1 MVTELIQAQATDVF
15 RIGLIVALV
24 VTMFR
29 TRAATG
35 TVLPLAA
42 GVLFVAVIVPMTQG
56 GTVAAPIW
64 LQIATGIGVNLVF
77 VAVALAVAGV
87 LRSALGAGRG

>member
-15 RIGLIVALV
+15 RIGLIMALV

-42 GVLFVAVIVPMTQG
+42 GVLFVAVIVPLTQG
-56 GTVAAPIW
+56 WTVPAPIW

-77 VAVALAVAGV
+77 VAVALAVAGAI
-87 LRSALGAGRG
+87 RSARGAGRG

>member
-24 VTMFR
+24 VTMLR

-42 GVLFVAVIVPMTQG
+42 GVLFVAVIVPMTQV

-77 VAVALAVAGV
+77 VAVALAVAGAI
-87 LRSALGAGRG
+87 RSARGAGRG